1 MVHEVGQGLH
11 FSEAAADIAFVT
23 KNALALRDAHSKESL
38 TAPFKSIQAPKQ
50 TAADDSQ
57 PISKHQNGNT
67 FSSRGPN
74 NNIFSFNSSNRN
86 VKAIN
91 TEEPYDDDSNFEKES
106 TASFDFNRHR
116 SNTNVINPLTK
127 PTPSKWDDAEK
138 WLSAGES
145 APAKTR
151 PKNSPLGAAAA
162 SVTTTQSARK
172 GEAYPN
178 PEVDPNGVDVPV
190 DGLASD
196 RENHTVHPG

>member
-1 MVHEVGQGLH
+1 MVHEVGHGLH

-38 TAPFKSIQAPKQ
+38 TAPFKSIQASKP
-50 TAADDSQ
+50 TAAADE
-57 PISKHQNGNT
+57 SKHQIGNT
-67 FSSRGPN
+67 RPNNN

-86 VKAIN
+86 VKAVS
-91 TEEPYDDDSNFEKES
+91 TEEPYDDDSTYEKES

-116 SNTNVINPLTK
+116 SNANVINPLTK

-162 SVTTTQSARK
+162 SGTTTQNTRK

-178 PEVDPNGVDVPV
+178 PEVDPNSVDVPL
-190 DGLASD
+190 DGSASD
-196 RENHTVHPG
+196 GENHTAHPG